1 MMIKALTFGT
11 AMALGVAGLAFT
23 SFGSTAAHAQTQ
35 VRSTLQAETD
45 QGKARQEMRAGNVM
59 SLRKIERRILPK
71 MKGSEYLGPS
81 YDSAARAYRLKFIK
95 SGRVTYIDVDATSG
109 KIIKRSR

>member
-1 MMIKALTFGT
+1 MMIKALSFGT
-11 AMALGVAGLAFT
+11 AMALGVAGIAFAGLGT
-23 SFGSTAAHAQTQ
+23 DAAHAQSQ
-35 VRSTLQAETD
+35 QRSTLQAETD

-59 SLRKIERRILPK
+59 SLRKIEGRILPQ
-71 MKGSEYLGPS
+71 MRGSEYLGPS

-95 SGRVTYIDVDATSG
+95 SGRVTYIDVDAKTG